1 MRAFRLVAFGQFISL
16 TGSAMTAFALSIWAW
31 EESGQ
36 ATALALVGFFSLL
49 PLILLSPI
57 AGALVDRWDRK
68 LTMMLSDLGAGLST
82 IGIFILY
89 SSGQLEI
96 WHIYVSAFISGAFQ
110 TFQWPAYSAAISLMV
125 KKEDY
130 TRANALFGLAESAAG
145 ILAPSLAAALLTGVT
160 LGALVIPGLGLGGIM
175 TLDIIT
181 FVAAIGALLII
192 HVPNP
197 ERRAAT
203 AAQPLNLWQETK
215 FGFSYIFARR
225 SLLGLQLLFMG
236 GNFFATLGFTL
247 LSPLILARTNSDEAS
262 MGLVYS
268 VIGVGGVLGGL
279 ALSTW
284 GGPKHKV
291 RGVVGG
297 WLIGGAGA
305 LMLFGVGRSLP
316 FWITAA
322 LLFSL
327 TTPLVNSSNQSI
339 WQAKVPPE
347 VQGKIFSAR
356 RMIAWLVNPIASL
369 IAGPLADRIME
380 PAFGEGGALVPAFGW
395 LVGSGAGAGIGFIMV
410 ISAIAVV
417 IVMVVAYS
425 TPTIRNAETLL
436 PDHDAQ
442 PKDEPIAAT

>member
-31 EESGQ
+31 DKTGQ
-36 ATALALVGFFSLL
+36 ATALALVGFFSIL

-82 IGIFILY
+82 IVIFILF
-89 SSGQLEI
+89 STNQLEI

-145 ILAPSLAAALLTGVT
+145 ILAPSLAAALLAGVT

-181 FVAAIGALLII
+181 FVAAIGALLVI

-197 ERRAAT
+197 ERQADT
-203 AAQPLNLWQETK
+203 TAQPLNLWEEAK
-215 FGFSYIFARR
+215 YGFSFIFARR

-236 GNFFATLGFTL
+236 GNFFASIGMTL
-247 LSPLILARTNSDEAS
+247 LSPLLLSRTNSDEAS

-268 VIGVGGVLGGL
+268 VIGIGGVVGGL
-279 ALSTW
+279 ALSAW
-284 GGPKHKV
+284 GGPKRKV
-291 RGVVGG
+291 IGVVLG

-305 LMLFGVGRSLP
+305 LFIFGVGRGLLG
-316 FWITAA
+316 WIVAA

-327 TTPLVNSSNQSI
+327 STPLVNSSNQAI

-347 VQGKIFSAR
+347 IQGKVFSAR
-356 RMIAWLVNPIASL
+356 RMIAWLVNPLASL
-369 IAGPLADRIME
+369 IAGPLADRVME
-380 PAFGEGGALVPAFGW
+380 PAFAGGGVLAGSFGW
-395 LVGSGAGAGIGFIMV
+395 LVGTGAGAGIGFIMV
-410 ISAIAVV
+410 ICAIAVMF
-417 IVMVVAYS
+417 VMMAAYS
-425 TPTIRNAETLL
+425 TPTVRNAESLL
-436 PDHDAQ
+436 PDHDAV
-442 PKDEPIAAT
+442 PIGVS